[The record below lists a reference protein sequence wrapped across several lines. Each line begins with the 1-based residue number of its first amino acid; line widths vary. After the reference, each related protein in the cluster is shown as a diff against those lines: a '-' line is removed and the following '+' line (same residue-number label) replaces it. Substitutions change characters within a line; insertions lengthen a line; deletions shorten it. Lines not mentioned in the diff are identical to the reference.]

1 MKALVGAFNQEKV
14 LVGAFSVIAQL
25 HRLIDLRTTLE
36 AVWGGEVT
44 LCPCVETTGQCVHP
58 YTGRGHDTSAP
69 GWECVVIT
77 APVSALHSAI
87 YRGQWPSL
95 HLLSARQAGA
105 GWGGCSNTHLNNF
118 FMVSMLK
125 IFYSE

>member
-1 MKALVGAFNQEKV
+1 MLLWRPHVGGQ
-14 LVGAFSVIAQL
+14 
-25 HRLIDLRTTLE
+25 
-36 AVWGGEVT
+36 VT
-44 LCPCVETTGQCVHP
+44 LCPCVETTDQCVHP

-87 YRGQWPSL
+87 YRGQWGACICSL
-95 HLLSARQAGA
+95 LARLGRA
-105 GWGGCSNTHLNNF
+105 GGCSYTHLNNF